1 VTIDEAEKAKTANP
15 NGLPLD
21 RNSMNNIL
29 YILIG
34 IATAI
39 PFGIWCM
46 KVADEIDRRL

>member
-1 VTIDEAEKAKTANP
+1 VTIDEAKKAKTANP

-34 IATAI
+34 TVTAI